1 MKKSFCM
8 FAFVALM
15 AMLLAPAAGA
25 GEPAK
30 FGIAVPLT
38 GPYGAYAEEMKRGA
52 MMALEEINAEG
63 GVLGQPAKLLVR
75 DDELNPGIALR
86 RYKEMIDSEKVC
98 VIGGTLSGGIGVTVN
113 EWAGKNNKIYMSFC
127 DSRMGYGKDFSKN
140 GFSVG
145 ISGYVQGEAIGKYAL
160 NNVGKSW
167 VIIVADYSW
176 GHECLKGWLD
186 ASKKYGGKFLGAIY
200 VPLGTKDISSYLP
213 KILSLKPD
221 MLVFAT
227 YGSDLTNGIK
237 QCTEMGLTKKMKIM
251 VNKTTLPLVKEVG
264 DAYNENIYGT
274 LTFYWKHAGFYP
286 KAQKFIAD
294 YTKKYNKPPLQDTDR
309 GYTGTRLVFEAMR
322 RAGSTTDLAKIR
334 KELEDFVFLGNKGPE
349 VIRACDHNRT
359 QSVLIVRGK
368 GAKAKGWDV
377 VDVVD
382 EMPYWDV
389 MQTCDNTRA
398 DIPFGKIAM
407 PGK

>member
-1 MKKSFCM
+1 
-8 FAFVALM
+8 
-15 AMLLAPAAGA
+15 
-25 GEPAK
+25 
-30 FGIAVPLT
+30 
-38 GPYGAYAEEMKRGA
+38 
-52 MMALEEINAEG
+52 
-63 GVLGQPAKLLVR
+63 
-75 DDELNPGIALR
+75 
-86 RYKEMIDSEKVC
+86 
-98 VIGGTLSGGIGVTVN
+98 
-113 EWAGKNNKIYMSFC
+113 
-127 DSRMGYGKDFSKN
+127 
-140 GFSVG
+140 
-145 ISGYVQGEAIGKYAL
+145 
-160 NNVGKSW
+160 
-167 VIIVADYSW
+167 
-176 GHECLKGWLD
+176 
-186 ASKKYGGKFLGAIY
+186 
-200 VPLGTKDISSYLP
+200 
-213 KILSLKPD
+213 
-221 MLVFAT
+221 
-227 YGSDLTNGIK
+227 
-237 QCTEMGLTKKMKIM
+237 MKIM

-322 RAGSTTDLAKIR
+322 RAGSTTDLSKIR

-382 EMPYWDV
+382 EMPFWDV
-389 MQTCDNTRA
+389 MQTCGNTRA